1 MRMFRAQEMALDAAS
16 PRGHQAHQPA
26 GAREHVTNTFLELI
40 GVPDAT
46 KTKNTKKVD
55 IVKERNI

>member
-1 MRMFRAQEMALDAAS
+1 MFRAQEMALDAAS
-16 PRGHQAHQPA
+16 PRRNQNCPQAEA
-26 GAREHVTNTFLELI
+26 GEHVANAFFELI

>member
-1 MRMFRAQEMALDAAS
+1 MFRAQEMALDAAS
-16 PRGHQAHQPA
+16 PRAHQAGTSTGA
-26 GAREHVTNTFLELI
+26 GEHMTNAFFQLI
-40 GVPDAT
+40 GVPDAS

>member
-1 MRMFRAQEMALDAAS
+1 MFRAQEMALDAATPGRHEPS
-16 PRGHQAHQPA
+16 LPTGP
-26 GAREHVTNTFLELI
+26 GEHVTNAFFELI

-46 KTKNTKKVD
+46 KTKTTKNVD

>member
-1 MRMFRAQEMALDAAS
+1 MFRAQEMALDAAT
-16 PRGHQAHQPA
+16 PRRHEPSLPGP
-26 GAREHVTNTFLELI
+26 GEHVTNAFFELI

-46 KTKNTKKVD
+46 KTKTKNID